1 MTSSSHSTSVV
12 TTATATLTYASAWR
26 QVAASLMPLSHPYL
40 IWQMAKREILG
51 KYKGSVLGI
60 GWSLLY
66 PLLLLATYTF
76 VFRLIFKARWPGMDD
91 HPGNFALNIF
101 AGLLLFNLFSEV
113 VARAPR
119 LVLEQPNLVKRVIFP
134 LEVLPWVGVAGA
146 LFHAILSLGV
156 LLAGVLIMQNGLPL
170 AALATPVI
178 LLTLLPMLL
187 CLGWLLAGF
196 GVFLRD
202 IGQMV
207 APVLTMMLFLSP
219 VLYPASALPSGVQA
233 WLAINPLSLPI
244 ESLRAALL
252 LGQWPAWG
260 SLLLYTLVW
269 TALAGLAA
277 LAFARLRPSFAD
289 QL

>member
-1 MTSSSHSTSVV
+1 MKQRTDTSTWQQAGAALAPISH
-12 TTATATLTYASAWR
+12 A
-26 QVAASLMPLSHPYL
+26 YL
-40 IWQMAKREILG
+40 IWQMAKRDILG
-51 KYKGSVLGI
+51 RYKGSVLGL

-76 VFRLIFKARWPGMDD
+76 VFRLIFKARWPGMED
-91 HPGNFALNIF
+91 HPGNFALNLF
-101 AGLLLFNLFSEV
+101 AGLLLFNLFAEV
-113 VARAPR
+113 VGRAPR

-134 LEVLPWVGVAGA
+134 LQVLPWVGLAGA
-146 LFHAILSLGV
+146 LFHALLSMGV
-156 LLAGVLIMQNGLPL
+156 LLAGVLLVQGGLPL
-170 AALATPVI
+170 SALATPLIV
-178 LLTLLPMLL
+178 LTLLPMLL

-207 APVLTMMLFLSP
+207 APVLNVMLFLTP
-219 VLYPASALPSGVQA
+219 VLYPASALPPKIQQ
-233 WLAINPLSLPI
+233 WLVLNPLTLPI

-252 LGQWPAWG
+252 LGQWPVWT

-269 TALAGLAA
+269 TALAALAA
-277 LAFARLRPSFAD
+277 FAFSRLQPAFAD

>member
-1 MTSSSHSTSVV
+1 MTPKTLSTSTL

-26 QVAASLMPLSHPYL
+26 QVAAALLPGRHAYL
-40 IWQMAKREILG
+40 IWQMAKRDILG

-91 HPGNFALNIF
+91 HPGTFALNIF

-134 LEVLPWVGVAGA
+134 LEVLPWVGIAGA

-156 LLAGVLIMQNGLPL
+156 LLAGVLLMQGALPL
-170 AALATPVI
+170 SALTAPLI

-207 APVLTMMLFLSP
+207 APVLNVMLFLTP
-219 VLYPASALPSGVQA
+219 ILYPASALPPKIQA
-233 WLAINPLSLPI
+233 WLVLNPLTLPI

-260 SLLLYTLVW
+260 SLLLYAMVW

>member
-1 MTSSSHSTSVV
+1 MKQSSDSFTWGHV
-12 TTATATLTYASAWR
+12 TDALLPVRHT
-26 QVAASLMPLSHPYL
+26 YL

-51 KYKGSVLGI
+51 RYKGSVLGL

-76 VFRLIFKARWPGMDD
+76 VFRLIFKARWPGVDD

-101 AGLLLFNLFSEV
+101 AGLVLFTLFSEV
-113 VARAPR
+113 VGRAPR
-119 LVLEQPNLVKRVIFP
+119 AVVDQPNLVKRVIFP

-146 LFHAILSLGV
+146 VFHAALSLAVLLGGV
-156 LLAGVLIMQNGLPL
+156 LLMQGALTPS
-170 AALATPVI
+170 ALATPLI
-178 LLTLLPMLL
+178 MLSMLPMLL
-187 CLGWLLAGF
+187 CMGWLLAGF

-207 APVLTMMLFLSP
+207 APVLNVMMFLTP
-219 VLYPASALPSGVQA
+219 ILYPASALPLRIQP
-233 WLAINPLSLPI
+233 WLVVNPLTLPI
-244 ESLRAALL
+244 ESLRSALL

-260 SLLLYTLVW
+260 SLLLYSLVW
-269 TALAGLAA
+269 TVLAA
-277 LAFARLRPSFAD
+277 LAAFGFWRLRPSFAD